1 MQSSRCWETSG
12 VMAAELGPSS
22 LPIFCRFFPQHGF
35 IILISF
41 LLSINSPSSHI
52 SISHFTVCFHLLR
65 SHPTKNVSGKKKTD
79 VNRWKVFSHITHR
92 KSPFSRQSSW
102 LSSRDGTLIM
112 CLIGVTTLHSHG
124 DSQGEISVKD
134 VLIMEMVDTQTKRE
148 KTYYNKKLQQNS
160 FLLLKPSDSWCNVS
174 TSTGNSADFSVQVPQ
189 AWIIIRAATSDYFQY
204 WFISRRLCLPNN
216 HLVCEMSARSE
227 KVTSQLL
234 WAACFFS
241 PTESPKVKDNLFIP
255 RTNKEQQQNP
265 HIWEAGSGRCLVI
278 SAW

>member
-22 LPIFCRFFPQHGF
+22 LPIFCQFFPQHGS

-79 VNRWKVFSHITHR
+79 VNRWKVFSRIIHR

-112 CLIGVTTLHSHG
+112 CLIGVTTLHSHR

-134 VLIMEMVDTQTKRE
+134 VF
-148 KTYYNKKLQQNS
+148 N
-160 FLLLKPSDSWCNVS
+160 
-174 TSTGNSADFSVQVPQ
+174 GNG
-189 AWIIIRAATSDYFQY
+189 RY
-204 WFISRRLCLPNN
+204 
-216 HLVCEMSARSE
+216 
-227 KVTSQLL
+227 
-234 WAACFFS
+234 
-241 PTESPKVKDNLFIP
+241 
-255 RTNKEQQQNP
+255 TNKERENLLQQETSTKQFP
-265 HIWEAGSGRCLVI
+265 PAQTLRLLM
-278 SAW
+278 